1 MLIRATGEVR
11 AFLELA
17 SSFILMGVVLVWLV
31 SHIPAGHDKTLADM
45 LGSVMAPV
53 LDPIGIRHELAVA
66 LLVGFVAKE
75 ILLGGLAVIYGVPEA
90 GLGAALLHHL
100 DWASAMSFLI
110 FTLIYVPC
118 LSTVAAIRR
127 ESKSRAFTALSV
139 VWSVLL
145 AWVIAFV
152 FYQGVHALR

>member
-1 MLIRATGEVR
+1 
-11 AFLELA
+11 
-17 SSFILMGVVLVWLV
+17 
-31 SHIPAGHDKTLADM
+31 
-45 LGSVMAPV
+45 
-53 LDPIGIRHELAVA
+53 
-66 LLVGFVAKE
+66 VGFVAKE

-127 ESKSRAFTALSV
+127 ESKAARLLRCRWHGRCYWPGSLLLSSTRGAL
-139 VWSVLL
+139 
-145 AWVIAFV
+145 
-152 FYQGVHALR
+152 LR